1 MKFYGAGWSTYG
13 ALRGMQKARR
23 TNVAHRVSK
32 SVRQVAKLRDEAFQT
47 RLRHYHRNAEKGY
60 PVGTLVDYR
69 GTYNTWCNG
78 TLFKI
83 TDRYFSGPDQC
94 SNGSWRY
101 VLQDVDSTL
110 ELRGVREESISIH
123 VE

>member
-13 ALRGMQKARR
+13 KLGDAQKAHR

-32 SVRQVAKLRDEAFQT
+32 SARQVDKLRDKASET
-47 RLRHYHRNAEKGY
+47 IVRHALGTVEFGY